1 MKNAERHSNN
11 TCTNINP
18 RMVQAH
24 CLKRLKSSFTYA
36 LNRNVL
42 IEMKKKYIY
51 LATFFKIPFSRIL
64 VDVTETIRIWLG
76 SLYTSML

>member
-51 LATFFKIPFSRIL
+51 
-64 VDVTETIRIWLG
+64 IWQH
-76 SLYTSML
+76 SLKYRFQGFWST